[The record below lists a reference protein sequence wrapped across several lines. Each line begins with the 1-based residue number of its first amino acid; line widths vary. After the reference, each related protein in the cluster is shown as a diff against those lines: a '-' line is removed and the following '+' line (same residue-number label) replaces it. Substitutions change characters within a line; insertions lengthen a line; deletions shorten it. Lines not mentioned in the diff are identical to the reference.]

1 MCSFG
6 EFAGAEILRTAKG
19 LRLRREFKQPAR
31 EGLR

>member
-19 LRLRREFKQPAR
+19 LRLKESPSSSRAR
-31 EGLR
+31 V